1 MGIKELI
8 NLAVQKDSRFGEQI
22 RYWVLER
29 KKNPDLDWLMHNL
42 ERILGREYVKEAAES
57 EINKTITE

>member
-8 NLAVQKDSRFGEQI
+8 SQAVAKDARFGEQI
-22 RYWVLER
+22 RYWILER
-29 KKNPDLDWLMHNL
+29 KKSPDLDWLMHNL

-57 EINKTITE
+57 EINKAITE